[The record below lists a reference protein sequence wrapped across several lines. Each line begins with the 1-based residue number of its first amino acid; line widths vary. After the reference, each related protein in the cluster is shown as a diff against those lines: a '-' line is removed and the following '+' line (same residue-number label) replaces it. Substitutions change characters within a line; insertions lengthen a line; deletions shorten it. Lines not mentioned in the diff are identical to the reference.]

1 MFYTIITMEGSLQIK
16 VDPSENSF
24 LSYDETIVFWRS
36 GLFWNDN
43 ADRDPEWFNESEN
56 GCNYMRCPSQLPDVN
71 TTERLW
77 LLLYPCVRKP
87 SKRENN
93 GASIVPVEFQSL
105 SLNQVC
111 HMLLNNLRL
120 RFGPSFQLSLSF

>member
-1 MFYTIITMEGSLQIK
+1 MFSTVITMEGSLQIK

-43 ADRDPEWFNESEN
+43 ADGDPEWFNESEN
-56 GCNYMRCPSQLPDVN
+56 GCNYMRCPSQSPDVN

-77 LLLYPCVRKP
+77 
-87 SKRENN
+87 
-93 GASIVPVEFQSL
+93 
-105 SLNQVC
+105 
-111 HMLLNNLRL
+111 
-120 RFGPSFQLSLSF
+120 

>member
-1 MFYTIITMEGSLQIK
+1 M
-16 VDPSENSF
+16 
-24 LSYDETIVFWRS
+24 LSGGVS
-36 GLFWNDN
+36 V
-43 ADRDPEWFNESEN
+43 NESEN
-56 GCNYMRCPSQLPDVN
+56 GCNYMRCPSQSPDVN

-105 SLNQVC
+105 SLNHVC

-120 RFGPSFQLSLSF
+120 RFGPSFQLSSF